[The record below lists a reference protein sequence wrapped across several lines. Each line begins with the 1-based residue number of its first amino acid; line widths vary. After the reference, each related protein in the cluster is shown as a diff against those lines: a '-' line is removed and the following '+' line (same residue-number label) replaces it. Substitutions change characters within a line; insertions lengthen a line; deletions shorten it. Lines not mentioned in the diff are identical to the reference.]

1 MQGSSRDQKS
11 FGEGPFGVYPLSLAA
26 KTGPLRKRVHLSEGI
41 LVAGLR
47 PDSLAFTER
56 DGEAGK
62 ADGYALDPRRT
73 QVHLDAPGFGIEESD
88 VLESIEP
95 KISMEFGIDSRQ
107 QIQIESGSYPER
119 IVVRADQPIRGF
131 FEVGSQKQRVSGI
144 QEATNVLQKYKIG
157 RTVEIADRTAQEQ
170 QQDALPGAAAGG
182 YFGEAVEILAF
193 KADDADAIDVG
204 QVPAANSESG
214 GRNLDWVVRGV
225 TTSAEGLQ
233 DLPCLAS
240 VAASEF
246 RDNGI
251 AGQAICDLMGAPL

>member
-1 MQGSSRDQKS
+1 VQGSSRDQKS

-95 KISMEFGIDSRQ
+95 KISMEFGVDSRQ

-170 QQDALPGAAAGG
+170 QQDALPARRRAVTSERPSRYSRSKPTMLMQSMSAKSRRQIARAV
-182 YFGEAVEILAF
+182 GEIS
-193 KADDADAIDVG
+193 IG
-204 QVPAANSESG
+204 
-214 GRNLDWVVRGV
+214 
-225 TTSAEGLQ
+225 
-233 DLPCLAS
+233 
-240 VAASEF
+240 
-246 RDNGI
+246 
-251 AGQAICDLMGAPL
+251 